1 MLLKKAERADTCAR
15 LTEQRLRDCPTDWYI
30 DRQTEQTDR
39 NVVNNNNSCHNHSGA
54 KPLSNDKKTKTKTK
68 TKIKPKTTTTT
79 TKTETKTKTKRQSKL
94 GNLVHD
100 RLPF

>member
-15 LTEQRLRDCPTDWYI
+15 LTEQRLRDCLTDWYI

-39 NVVNNNNSCHNHSGA
+39 NVVNNNNSCHNHNGA
-54 KPLSNDKKTKTKTK
+54 KPLSNDKKTKTKKQTK
-68 TKIKPKTTTTT
+68 T

-100 RLPF
+100 HLPF